1 MQWPVWFLSTQHAI
15 LDIVSLIQSSL
26 YNNPSYSCILIGSRL

>member
-1 MQWPVWFLSTQHAI
+1 MVVRGALSSEMDYQE
-15 LDIVSLIQSSL
+15 L